1 MKSIRKKTVY
11 VVMGK
16 GRCGK
21 SSLIRCLTGV
31 AQASTIQLRLANRR
45 TDVSVSVWVRS
56 AQEAGKSPAVVL
68 RDLNAMNGKTGLIS
82 LRLGKYNGQPN
93 GNAYL
98 STLSQ
103 NFNLVIFN
111 INPPRIPSNAI
122 AAIARSQF
130 RWL

>member
-1 MKSIRKKTVY
+1 MVI
-11 VVMGK
+11 GK

-31 AQASTIQLRLANRR
+31 ARASTIQLRLSNQR

-56 AQEAGKSPAVVL
+56 AQEAGKSPTVVL
-68 RDLNAMNGKTGLIS
+68 RDLNAMRGKIGLIS
-82 LRLGKYNGQPN
+82 LRLGRYNGQPN
-93 GNAYL
+93 ANTYL
-98 STLSQ
+98 SSLSQ
-103 NFNLVIFN
+103 NFNVVIYN

-122 AAIARSQF
+122 AATARNQF